1 MSFPSLLRKKTT
13 TLQVNLGYRCN
24 QHCVHCH
31 VRAGPKRTEMMDDN
45 NIALLVPAM
54 RAMQISTLDLTGG
67 APELHP
73 QFKTL
78 IKEARE
84 NDIHVMNRCNLT
96 VLLEEG
102 QEETAAFFAQ
112 QGVEVIASLPCYLAE
127 NVDAQRGQGVFAKSI
142 TALQMLNKLGYGK
155 SDLMLNLVYNPQ
167 GANLPPS
174 QAALE
179 ADYHRVLSDKYG
191 IVFDALFTITNM
203 PVQRFASRLQAQGKL
218 DQYMKLLKNNF
229 QADNLEHVM
238 CRSLLSVDWQGKLY
252 DCDFNQQLNM
262 PLYNNNETRRLG
274 VQDLLENITPININV
289 AEHCYACVAGSGSSC
304 GGALA
309 N

>member
-1 MSFPSLLRKKTT
+1 MSFPSLLRKKIT

-24 QHCVHCH
+24 QRCVHCH

-84 NDIHVMNRCNLT
+84 NNIHVMNRCNLT

-179 ADYHRVLSDKYG
+179 ADYRRVLSDKYG

-262 PLYNNNETRRLG
+262 PLYNNNETRILG
-274 VQDLLENITPININV
+274 VHDLLEKITPININV

-304 GGALA
+304 GGALV
-309 N
+309 